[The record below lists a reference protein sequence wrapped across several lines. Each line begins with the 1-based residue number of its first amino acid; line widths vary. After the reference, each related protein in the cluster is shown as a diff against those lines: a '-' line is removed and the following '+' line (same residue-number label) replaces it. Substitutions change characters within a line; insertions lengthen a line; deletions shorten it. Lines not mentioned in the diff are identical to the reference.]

1 MQLQVA
7 MAGPKLW
14 SRPVTFADIPM
25 VDTIEDGSAALYA
38 DFDNRYLSR
47 PGVDRIAV
55 NDLPV
60 IDLSPFTGNGSAT
73 ERARTIAAIRSA
85 CINIGFFQI
94 SGHGVSIEEFDQL
107 HDYGMQFFAL
117 PTAEKMKLDASKH
130 PFNRGYIRPGGV
142 NPGAN
147 PDKTADIKERF
158 AMCRE
163 YYPGEPAGDGS
174 TRAGLSQW
182 PAPGV
187 LPGFE
192 DFLKTH
198 IEKRVAI
205 ARHLLHALALG
216 LDLPETYFD
225 AAHHYPSF
233 MHFYNYYP
241 PCTPEKLLPNQWNFS
256 PHTDYGMLT
265 LLSQDDNG
273 GLQVRNS
280 EGGWI
285 DVPPLRGAFVIN
297 IGDLLARWTNDVY
310 TSNLHRV
317 INFSGKAR
325 ISVPSF
331 FSPNGEAEIS
341 CIPTCQSRRNPARY
355 PPVTAGAHSRELRA
369 QSARTGRPGVS
380 KSTAGRFK
388 AR

>member
-1 MQLQVA
+1 
-7 MAGPKLW
+7 
-14 SRPVTFADIPM
+14 
-25 VDTIEDGSAALYA
+25 
-38 DFDNRYLSR
+38 
-47 PGVDRIAV
+47 
-55 NDLPV
+55 
-60 IDLSPFTGNGSAT
+60 
-73 ERARTIAAIRSA
+73 
-85 CINIGFFQI
+85 
-94 SGHGVSIEEFDQL
+94 
-107 HDYGMQFFAL
+107 MQFFAL

-241 PCTPEKLLPNQWNFS
+241 PCPTNGIFHPIPIMECS
-256 PHTDYGMLT
+256 PSCHRMTMAA
-265 LLSQDDNG
+265 S
-273 GLQVRNS
+273 RC
-280 EGGWI
+280 
-285 DVPPLRGAFVIN
+285 VI
-297 IGDLLARWTNDVY
+297 
-310 TSNLHRV
+310 
-317 INFSGKAR
+317 
-325 ISVPSF
+325 
-331 FSPNGEAEIS
+331 
-341 CIPTCQSRRNPARY
+341 RRA
-355 PPVTAGAHSRELRA
+355 AG
-369 QSARTGRPGVS
+369 
-380 KSTAGRFK
+380 
-388 AR
+388 